1 MAPPAPPPSPAPPAL
16 AGAGLLLAAPLA
28 ALMVLLARPAL
39 DGRWQHDPSHL
50 WIVLAA
56 AIVTGALAY
65 AMGGAARRRG
75 DARVL
80 ALSIAFLA
88 ASAFL
93 GLHALATPGVLVE
106 RPSAAFAAATPVG
119 LLLAGVLCAVAAL
132 GLEGPRARRAMRVL
146 PAVQAAVLVAAAG
159 WGVLALSA
167 AGPLAGTTPPAR
179 GAPLLV
185 GLGVVGAALY
195 LAAAAGFA
203 ALWWRRRGALAAL
216 AAVAMLLLAETMI
229 AIAASRS
236 WHASWWEWHVLI
248 LVAFGLVA
256 AGAHREWH
264 EERFG
269 DLYLDDTAAGRR
281 ELSVLFADLA
291 GFTTFC
297 ERSDAAEVSRM
308 LNVRLGAAVTAV
320 TAEGGDVDRLIGD
333 AVMVVFNRAGD
344 QPDHAARAVAAAR
357 ALQRATAP
365 GPDEPPG
372 WPRFRV
378 GVNTGEA
385 ITVLLGTRGGRTHTV
400 LGDAVNVAAR
410 LEGLAPVGGVV
421 IAASTAAASGVAGTP
436 LGDVAVK
443 GRREPVGAV
452 LADDPADPARAVLRS
467 GG

>member
-1 MAPPAPPPSPAPPAL
+1 MPPPAAPAPPAI
-16 AGAGLLLAAPLA
+16 AAVALLVAAPMA
-28 ALMVLLARPAL
+28 ALLVLVARPGL
-39 DGRWQHDPSHL
+39 DGRWQHHPSHL

-56 AIVTGALAY
+56 AVVTGALAY

-119 LLLAGVLCAVAAL
+119 LVLAAVLCAAAAR
-132 GLEGPRARRAMRVL
+132 GWEGARAARAMRVL
-146 PAVQAAVLVAAAG
+146 PAVQALVLVAAAG
-159 WGVLALSA
+159 WGVLALTA
-167 AGPLAGTTPPAR
+167 DGPLSGTDPPAR
-179 GAPLLV
+179 GDAALV
-185 GLGVVGAALY
+185 ALGVAGAVLY

-203 ALWWRRRGALAAL
+203 RLWWRRRGTLAAL
-216 AAVAMLLLAETMI
+216 AAVAMLLLAETMV
-229 AIAASRS
+229 AVAASRT
-236 WHASWWEWHVLI
+236 WQASWWEWHVLI
-248 LVAFGLVA
+248 LAAFGLVA
-256 AGAHREWH
+256 AGAHLEWH

-269 DLYLDDTAAGRR
+269 ALYLDDTSAGRR
-281 ELSVLFADLA
+281 EMSVLFADLA

-297 ERSDAAEVSRM
+297 ERSDPAAVSRM
-308 LNVRLGAAVTAV
+308 LNVRLGAAVSAV

-365 GPDEPPG
+365 SAGEPEG

-385 ITVLLGTRGGRTHTV
+385 VTVVLGTRGGRTHTV

-421 IAASTAAASGVAGTP
+421 VAAATAAGAGVAGRS
-436 LGDVAVK
+436 LGGTAVK
-443 GRREPVGAV
+443 GRAEPVEAV
-452 LADDPADPARAVLRS
+452 LLDGPAGP
-467 GG
+467 

>member
-1 MAPPAPPPSPAPPAL
+1 MPPPAAPAPPTIAAV
-16 AGAGLLLAAPLA
+16 ALLLAAPMA
-28 ALMVLLARPAL
+28 ALLVLLARPGL
-39 DGRWQHDPSHL
+39 DGRWQHHPSHL

-56 AIVTGALAY
+56 AAVTGALAY

-80 ALSIAFLA
+80 ALSIGFLA

-93 GLHALATPGVLVE
+93 GLHALATPGVLVD

-119 LLLAGVLCAVAAL
+119 LVLAGALCAAAAR
-132 GLEGPRARRAMRVL
+132 GWEGVRAARAMRVL
-146 PAVQAAVLVAAAG
+146 PAVQALVLVAAAA
-159 WGVLALSA
+159 WGVLALTA
-167 AGPLAGTTPPAR
+167 DGPLSCTEPPAR
-179 GAPLLV
+179 GDAALV
-185 GLGVVGAALY
+185 ALGVAGAALY

-203 ALWWRRRGALAAL
+203 RLWWRRRGTLPAL
-216 AAVAMLLLAETMI
+216 AAVAMLLLAETMV
-229 AIAASRS
+229 AVAASRT
-236 WHASWWEWHVLI
+236 WQASWWEWHVLI
-248 LVAFGLVA
+248 LAAFGLVA
-256 AGAHREWH
+256 AGAHLEWH

-269 DLYLDDTAAGRR
+269 ALYLDDTAAGRR
-281 ELSVLFADLA
+281 EMSVLFADLA

-297 ERSDAAEVSRM
+297 ERSDPAAVSRM
-308 LNVRLGAAVTAV
+308 LDVRLGAAVTAV

-365 GPDEPPG
+365 AAGEPEG

-385 ITVLLGTRGGRTHTV
+385 VTVVLGTRGGRTHTV

-421 IAASTAAASGVAGTP
+421 VAAATAAGAGVAGTS
-436 LGDVAVK
+436 LGGTAVK
-443 GRREPVGAV
+443 GRAEPVEAV
-452 LADDPADPARAVLRS
+452 LLDGPAGP
-467 GG
+467 